1 VRPTPRPRP
10 RPRRARARACT
21 FARRALFFAL
31 SLTGGAAAAA
41 ATPSSSAVARQAVK
55 GMGQDARF
63 FRDSKRGEV
72 GELRTELASSDLDVM
87 KDAVKKVIAAITVG
101 KDMNALFPD
110 VINWCVRARV
120 RAAAPRGDTH

>member
-1 VRPTPRPRP
+1 
-10 RPRRARARACT
+10 
-21 FARRALFFAL
+21 
-31 SLTGGAAAAA
+31 
-41 ATPSSSAVARQAVK
+41 
-55 GMGQDARF
+55 MGQDARF

-110 VINWCVRARV
+110 VINWCVRCV
-120 RAAAPRGDTH
+120 RAASPGGGGVVVVVVVVVGGTAAKAHPSRAPLPRPHARPHPFPRAACARTTSR